1 MVWQCNTGIVWQC
14 NTVVDYIL
22 SPKFVVKAAFL
33 TDYQKLVKYFSETK
47 RSLS

>member
-14 NTVVDYIL
+14 NTVLDYML
-22 SPKFVVKAAFL
+22 SPKFVVKATFL

-47 RSLS
+47 LNLS